1 MIRFDTPEA
10 VADWHAIDDAV
21 MGGASA
27 SRLEYDASGHAVF
40 TGIVSMANNGGFA
53 SVRGPVMT
61 PWVDAVT
68 AFELMVR
75 GDGKTYKLSLRLD
88 PKFDGVSHQA
98 RFHAPDESWSLV
110 QLPVKDFVPTW
121 RGRPVA
127 GAPRLEPAKLRQIGL
142 IIADSQEG
150 PFRLE
155 IQSIAA
161 RD

>member
-27 SRLEYDASGHAVF
+27 SRMEYDVSGHAVF
-40 TGIVSMANNGGFA
+40 TGLVSMANNGGFA
-53 SVRGPVMT
+53 SVRWPLMT
-61 PWVDAVT
+61 PCVAAVT

-75 GDGKTYKLSLRLD
+75 GDGKTYKLSLRVD
-88 PKFDGVSHQA
+88 PELDGVSHQA
-98 RFHAPDESWSLV
+98 RFHAPDENWGLV

-127 GAPRLEPAKLRQIGL
+127 GAARLAPAKLRQIGF
-142 IIADSQEG
+142 IVADGQEG

-155 IQSIAA
+155 IRSITA
-161 RD
+161 RR